1 MTATTVGLTGE
12 VVHAGDCTYE
22 EARLGWNRL
31 YSRYPAT
38 IVFCANAQDVIN
50 AIQWAFEQGM
60 ALRARAV
67 AGTAWRAGHRL
78 TAVW

>member
-31 YSRYPAT
+31 YSRYPDT
-38 IVFCANAQDVIN
+38 IVFCATAQDVIN

-78 TAVW
+78 MAVW